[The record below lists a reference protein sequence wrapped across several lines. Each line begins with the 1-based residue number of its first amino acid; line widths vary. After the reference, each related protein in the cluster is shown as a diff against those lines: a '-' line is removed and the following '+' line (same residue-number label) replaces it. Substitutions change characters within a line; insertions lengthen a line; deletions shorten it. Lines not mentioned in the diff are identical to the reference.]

1 MAVVIK
7 PQTKKTKRF
16 EDIFV
21 PPYVILISRLP
32 DIVAL
37 AFPPQSV
44 IQIRDFDGENPVSNR
59 SSSCVSPATV
69 LPLLGPVR
77 DFKSEVGAVRRR
89 IEWERYVTN
98 SKRLFGAIE
107 EEIPIARL
115 GITSSESSPLRYSD
129 TQEPN
134 EAELQWRTILVLIK
148 RNYVVIQATG
158 AQIYENDSKPKLV
171 AKLGRLLDRIAAQRA
186 LLEELGW
193 KSRQGAITKNLRF

>member
-1 MAVVIK
+1 MAGTWSYLSCHQA
-7 PQTKKTKRF
+7 PDEKTKRF

-44 IQIRDFDGENPVSNR
+44 IQIRGFDGENPVSDR
-59 SSSCVSPATV
+59 SPSCVSPAIV
-69 LPLLGPVR
+69 LPLPGPVR
-77 DFKSEVGAVRRR
+77 VFKSEVEA
-89 IEWERYVTN
+89 
-98 SKRLFGAIE
+98 RLFGTIE
-107 EEIPIARL
+107 EEIPIARS

-158 AQIYENDSKPKLV
+158 AQIYENDSKTKLV
-171 AKLGRLLDRIAAQRA
+171 AKLGRLFDRIAAQRA